1 MCIRDSHYDHQLD
14 QGEAFV
20 GHGFKKVVVDNA
32 TGRYYL
38 QLEGRYLV
46 MSGVRKW
53 VVAAALLLQ
62 AQEIEPP

>member
-1 MCIRDSHYDHQLD
+1 
-14 QGEAFV
+14 V
-20 GHGFKKVVVDNA
+20 GHGFKKVVVDNE
-32 TGRYYL
+32 TGRYSL